1 MAKIKLNTS
10 MYSYADSG
18 DVEIIS
24 NTVTDLSSTIDNL
37 AERVRALE
45 IRECELEAENA
56 KKIIGYRVNV
66 RRSR

>member
-37 AERVRALE
+37 AERVRGF
-45 IRECELEAENA
+45 RD
-56 KKIIGYRVNV
+56 
-66 RRSR
+66 